1 MKGVVVKAKKETIQ
15 EVDSSTETKN
25 DGSQLFLNAEVSEQ
39 TSIDGSTDIYL
50 ASELHAS
57 ASTGDIRSEHNIND
71 PNDASYGL
79 SMCVQNLMCV
89 QRSVTHII
97 R

>member
-1 MKGVVVKAKKETIQ
+1 MFTVFNPRSPCEGAKRALKGVVVKAKKETIQ

-25 DGSQLFLNAEVSEQ
+25 DDSQLFLNAEVSEQ

-57 ASTGDIRSEHNIND
+57 
-71 PNDASYGL
+71 
-79 SMCVQNLMCV
+79 
-89 QRSVTHII
+89 
-97 R
+97 